1 MEVEFQLPDTGNESS
16 FQLSDTG
23 NGSKILLPDTGNR
36 FSKSACQYR

>member
-1 MEVEFQLPDTGNESS
+1 MEVEFQLLDTGNESS

-23 NGSKILLPDTGNR
+23 NGSKILLPDTGHR

>member
-1 MEVEFQLPDTGNESS
+1 MEVEFQLLDTGDESS

>member
-1 MEVEFQLPDTGNESS
+1 MEVEFQLLDTGNECS

>member
-1 MEVEFQLPDTGNESS
+1 MEVEFQLLDTGNESS